1 MKPLNLDNK
10 PCSPI
15 SSNCVIWQGPNLDCI
30 KLCTGDTVSDVV
42 AALATEL
49 CTILDELKVSNYDLS
64 AFGISS
70 SSLNFEELIQF
81 LIDKVAELNDI
92 NSGNGGSGSGSGS
105 DCPDCI
111 VTVAAC
117 LKEIDPSLPTTMQL
131 LDYVQ
136 MIASKICNIL
146 DSIDVINSQ
155 IADLNVRVTAL
166 EDAPTPGFTLPSIAT
181 SCLSGAVGGSP
192 KPIDQVL
199 NALVNDSTIGYCALI
214 SRTGLPNDIASAIS
228 TQCVLSTDQSLKSLA
243 EGDSPVNTMATEYS
257 GTWVATPTSIA
268 QAIRN
273 LWTSI
278 CDTRAGIKYTVV
290 AQGSGITV
298 TPVTTGRTTTYT
310 ISASGSGNL
319 FDYEIGEHV
328 SSRGGVIA
336 HRWLSATPLPS
347 APPTSGTIQNYL
359 VVDTADLANT
369 AVWSPTASDVINC
382 ESTWNG
388 QANTTAMM
396 SAGAVPF
403 SAAALCDGS
412 GSNGFNDWYLPAI
425 DELSK
430 IWHNRWEIAQGLI
443 VATGTQLALSNYW
456 SSTEF
461 DNTQAFAFD
470 FTFGSAFITLKT
482 APMYVRA
489 VRRFSI
495 P

>member
-1 MKPLNLDNK
+1 MKPLNLDNR

-30 KLCTGDTVSDVV
+30 KLCTGDKVSDVI

-70 SSLNFEELIQF
+70 SSLNFEELVQF
-81 LIDKVAELNDI
+81 LIDKVAELDDI

-105 DCPDCI
+105 NCPDCI
-111 VTVAAC
+111 ITVAAC

-136 MIASKICNIL
+136 MIASKICNII
-146 DSIDVINSQ
+146 DSVDVINSQ

-166 EDAPTPGFTLPSIAT
+166 EDTPTPGFTLPSIPT
-181 SCLSGAVGGSP
+181 GCLSGAVGGSS

-199 NALVNDSTIGYCALI
+199 NALVNDSTIGYCTLI
-214 SRTGLPNDIASAIS
+214 SKTGLPNDITSAIS
-228 TQCVLSTDQSLKSLA
+228 TQCIASTDQSLKSFV

-257 GTWVATPTSIA
+257 GTWVNSPTTIA
-268 QAIRN
+268 QAIKN

-310 ISASGSGNL
+310 ISSSGSGSL
-319 FDYEIGEHV
+319 FEYEIGQHV

-336 HRWLSATPLPS
+336 HRWLSAAPLGT
-347 APPTSGTIQNYL
+347 PTSGTIQNYL
-359 VVDTADLANT
+359 VVDTIDLSDNAP
-369 AVWSPTASDVINC
+369 WSPNSDVPNC

-396 SAGAVPF
+396 SASAAPF

-412 GSNGFNDWYLPAI
+412 GNNGFNDWYLPAI

-443 VATGTQLALSNYW
+443 AAGGTQLSIVAAYW
-456 SSTEF
+456 SSTEYVQLNGLGMNF
-461 DNTQAFAFD
+461 DSGIAFAIAKNN
-470 FTFGSAFITLKT
+470 TE
-482 APMYVRA
+482 YVRA